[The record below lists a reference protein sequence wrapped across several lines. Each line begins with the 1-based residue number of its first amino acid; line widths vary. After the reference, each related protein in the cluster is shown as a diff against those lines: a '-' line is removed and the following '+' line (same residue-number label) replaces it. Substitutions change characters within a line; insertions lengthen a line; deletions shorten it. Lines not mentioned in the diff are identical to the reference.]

1 MPQTQTLDLVARS
14 LRGDERAFRE
24 LIAPHHAMAYAVVRS
39 VLGLRGREEADDVMQ
54 MVYLKAYQ
62 GLANFR
68 GDAKFSTWLYQI
80 ARREAIDVSSKRR
93 LDTVDIA
100 DVEIASGAADA
111 TDAGMR
117 KRDTRERVERAM
129 GELDEAYRIAI
140 ELRYMAEKSYEE
152 IAAIMNLPEGTVK
165 TYVHRGKIEMK
176 RILSRPER
184 SERPAGSREMK
195 R

>member
-1 MPQTQTLDLVARS
+1 VPQTERDLVTRS
-14 LRGDERAFRE
+14 LRGDERAFRD

-39 VLGLRGREEADDVMQ
+39 VLGARGREEVDDVMQ
-54 MVYLKAYQ
+54 MVYLKAFQ
-62 GLANFR
+62 GLASFR

-93 LDTVDIA
+93 YETVDVDEVA
-100 DVEIASGAADA
+100 IASGAADA
-111 TDAGMR
+111 ADASLGE
-117 KRDTRERVERAM
+117 RDTREWVERAM
-129 GELDEAYRIAI
+129 GELDEAYRTAI

-176 RILSRPER
+176 QILSRPEWRTR
-184 SERPAGSREMK
+184 SAGTREMK

>member
-1 MPQTQTLDLVARS
+1 
-14 LRGDERAFRE
+14 
-24 LIAPHHAMAYAVVRS
+24 MAYAVVRA
-39 VLGLRGREEADDVMQ
+39 VLGVRGREEVDDVMQ

-62 GLANFR
+62 GLTNFR

-93 LDTVDIA
+93 IETIDVDG
-100 DVEIASGAADA
+100 VEIAAGG
-111 TDAGMR
+111 TDAPDSALR
-117 KRDTRERVERAM
+117 EHDTREWVERAL
-129 GELDEAYRIAI
+129 GELEETYRTAI

-165 TYVHRGKIEMK
+165 TYVHRGKIEMR

-184 SERPAGSREMK
+184 RARPAGAREMK